1 MFAELPLNNGAAA
14 GSYGAGVRE
23 KRLLVEE
30 WPNASSNGTTCNQ
43 LNGAAMII
51 CKYEWMEGNMHV
63 RDNMGRVSVCQCVD
77 E

>member
-1 MFAELPLNNGAAA
+1 MVPELPLNHRAAA

-30 WPNASSNGTTCNQ
+30 LLIASSNGTTCNQ

-51 CKYEWMEGNMHV
+51 CKYERMEGNMHV